1 MIFCARWKAIGP
13 ICRRESSK
21 KTGYGADIPSY
32 IRFSTRKRRGFLKEF
47 KLKNGETVVLRP
59 PFAQNAQTTFELLRK
74 PVSLLGAVEFTMMVE
89 EERTFQEQVLA
100 DLDCACFCR
109 FIVVGQN
116 CVGLVQGGRKRMPQG
131 FRRPGFLP
139 RPLQLG
145 LLLSEEDAFDIR

>member
-32 IRFSTRKRRGFLKEF
+32 IRFSTRKRRGFLTEF

-74 PVSLLGAVEFTMMVE
+74 SDTKPVFLLGALSGDLCI
-89 EERTFQEQVLA
+89 ERDNHWLSFYSY
-100 DLDCACFCR
+100 
-109 FIVVGQN
+109 GQ
-116 CVGLVQGGRKRMPQG
+116 KRSSPI
-131 FRRPGFLP
+131 
-139 RPLQLG
+139 
-145 LLLSEEDAFDIR
+145 D